1 MPLSFKSENHG
12 NIAFGYFNIESDLLL
27 LENHL
32 FFADMFCEW
41 MSELADQ
48 KDLGS
53 EKFTRQVYLIPDPE
67 NIGDLM
73 GAIHA
78 VSYTGFIGEIYKL
91 FPFPEEDEDFKQNP
105 EGFNTQEIVRTK
117 IQPFSDMTDLS
128 VIFEAVSNENGKVH
142 IGPYVFEKKVFHE
155 LIRYVEKGGYPE
167 WKDQVRPKYVIDMKD
182 HVQQSCNTFFK
193 GVFS

>member
-12 NIAFGYFNIESDLLL
+12 NIAFGYFNIESDMLL
-27 LENHL
+27 LEKHF
-32 FFADMFCEW
+32 FFADMFSEW

-48 KDLGS
+48 KDLES
-53 EKFTRQVYLIPDPE
+53 KKFSRQVYSIADPE

-78 VSYTGFIGEIYKL
+78 VSYTGFIGEVYKL

-105 EGFNTQEIVRTK
+105 DGFNTQKIVRTK
-117 IQPFSDMTDLS
+117 IEPFSDMIDLS
-128 VIFEAVSNENGKVH
+128 IVFNENGKIH

-155 LIRYVEKGGYPE
+155 LIQYVEKGGYPE
-167 WKDQVRPKYVIDMKD
+167 WKDQVRPKYVIGMKD
-182 HVQQSCNTFFK
+182 HIQNSCNTFFQ